1 MGTAMAV
8 LNRETVKINISS
20 FFYFII
26 NFREFADR
34 QGQSFGGQGLY
45 FGWAGAVMLKN
56 HKFGPFHVVQN
67 FALRA
72 NQGAHPLIESPGQR
86 LKMGTLG
93 TLVLQNEKNDT

>member
-56 HKFGPFHVVQN
+56 HKFGQFRVIQN
-67 FALRA
+67 FALRT
-72 NQGAHPLIESPGQR
+72 NQGTHPLKESLSQR
-86 LKMGTLG
+86 LKRRG
-93 TLVLQNEKNDT
+93 